1 MQSLNDILKNLC
13 LLDIRKPVILGF
25 SGGPDSMALADAL
38 DFLKFPFHAVHVN
51 HRLRPEADDEEVLVR
66 EIARQRGWSLSVE
79 VVDCD
84 SFARTSHRSVEDA
97 ARQLRYRALFATAE
111 VHEAQAV
118 ITAHHADDQAET
130 ILMHILR
137 GSGLSG
143 ITGMHYRSLPNAWS
157 NTIPLVRP
165 MLDVWRTD
173 ILAYCEKRGLVTV
186 HDSSNQD
193 VGYLR
198 NRIRWELLPTL
209 ESYNPKVKQ
218 HLVSLAKIL
227 HDDDQLLGL
236 LADEAW
242 LKCVREEREG
252 FVRFS
257 TQCLRMQSLPVIRRI
272 FRRAAFQVVPG
283 LNELDFSAV
292 ERLVD
297 FLDSPTRTRRMNWM
311 GGIQASMEGA
321 FFVLYSPTATRS
333 GNFPQMTADGVIKLD
348 IPGRLDLGNGWTME
362 AFVEE
367 STIAENLSFTD
378 PLMVYVDADK
388 IQSPLSVR
396 RFSSGDR
403 FEPYGMPGTDIRL
416 GDFFT
421 NAHVPLRVRKT
432 IPLVCHGRQIIW
444 VAGVRLAHFCRITE
458 TTRRIV
464 CLRCYSVDEDCPA
477 N

>member
-257 TQCLRMQSLPVIRRI
+257 TQI
-272 FRRAAFQVVPG
+272 
-283 LNELDFSAV
+283 
-292 ERLVD
+292 
-297 FLDSPTRTRRMNWM
+297 
-311 GGIQASMEGA
+311 
-321 FFVLYSPTATRS
+321 
-333 GNFPQMTADGVIKLD
+333 
-348 IPGRLDLGNGWTME
+348 GR
-362 AFVEE
+362 
-367 STIAENLSFTD
+367 
-378 PLMVYVDADK
+378 
-388 IQSPLSVR
+388 
-396 RFSSGDR
+396 
-403 FEPYGMPGTDIRL
+403 
-416 GDFFT
+416 
-421 NAHVPLRVRKT
+421 AHV
-432 IPLVCHGRQIIW
+432 
-444 VAGVRLAHFCRITE
+444 
-458 TTRRIV
+458 
-464 CLRCYSVDEDCPA
+464 
-477 N
+477 